1 MTNKLEQFLEKQ
13 INSGN
18 INWESKSKLIRTS
31 GEKINGNTA
40 KIVKKFENRFNFGLL
55 IDQKN
60 KAIKKYFNKF
70 SKNSFI
76 SVTAAVK
83 GINEYLPKN
92 NKIGGTSIIYNRL
105 NDSNFN
111 TNNLKGQSLD
121 NQVSK
126 TKLYQVSIS
135 KEFEEKVNKLNSKGF
150 YVYIEDTQAGNKT
163 IRLEIPK
170 LKESKSKRL
179 VKYFSPNEES
189 LKKIQELINER

>member
-1 MTNKLEQFLEKQ
+1 M
-13 INSGN
+13 
-18 INWESKSKLIRTS
+18 
-31 GEKINGNTA
+31 
-40 KIVKKFENRFNFGLL
+40 
-55 IDQKN
+55 
-60 KAIKKYFNKF
+60 
-70 SKNSFI
+70 
-76 SVTAAVK
+76 TAAVK